1 MYRVI
6 AAVVVA
12 LGLFAG
18 LGTARA
24 GEPRLDLAFGY
35 ASATAEFLFV
45 PVKHIGHTLQAMEP
59 VRDAGSTHHANGK
72 TPLLQLPADATRTES
87 TAYRSAIA
95 GNPPF
100 IRFDDTVDYV
110 LHESHRLADRRDT
123 SLTYDARERLWPG
136 SPVQRELVAF
146 WSHRVDRAWK
156 TQVYLLKGLAEG
168 SPDWGAGAF
177 AVHSF

>member
-1 MYRVI
+1 MHRVI
-6 AAVVVA
+6 AAVVIA
-12 LGLFAG
+12 LGLFG
-18 LGTARA
+18 GPGTARA

-35 ASATAEFLFV
+35 ASATAEFLFI
-45 PVKHIGHTLQAMEP
+45 PVRHIGRYLQAMEP
-59 VRDAGSTHHANGK
+59 VRDAGSANHANGK
-72 TPLLQLPADATRTES
+72 TSLLQLHADATRIEPTL
-87 TAYRSAIA
+87 YRSAIA

-110 LHESHRLADRRDT
+110 VHESHRLADRGDT

-136 SPVQRELVAF
+136 SPAQRELVAF
-146 WSHRVDRAWK
+146 WSRRVDRVWK

-177 AVHSF
+177 AVYSF